1 MRLSHENVFDF
12 IKESRTM
19 LQNFDERINRNET
32 LCDLIDSKIDARLG
46 KIEVLNKDIQ
56 DIVKHV

>member
-1 MRLSHENVFDF
+1 
-12 IKESRTM
+12 M

-56 DIVKHV
+56 DIVKHVWS